1 VTLPQIGLWLHRVQA
16 CSQDSIDL
24 LPEFGQCPWQG
35 PALAAVDLPISFAG
49 KHFHSVAGTHL
60 WQPDC
65 EYKLRSSSSL
75 QGVGMLGELTNIP
88 TDTLI
93 DMLYMILAGE
103 VAITA
108 NDAAEIEQIQRELQR
123 RDGAQ
128 NWSFAT
134 IH

>member
-1 VTLPQIGLWLHRVQA
+1 LQVNIFIQLQVLTSGSRIA
-16 CSQDSIDL
+16 NTNCDL
-24 LPEFGQCPWQG
+24 QVRSRE
-35 PALAAVDLPISFAG
+35 LA
-49 KHFHSVAGTHL
+49 
-60 WQPDC
+60 
-65 EYKLRSSSSL
+65 
-75 QGVGMLGELTNIP
+75 MLGELTNIP

-108 NDAAEIEQIQRELQR
+108 SDAAEIEQIQRELQR